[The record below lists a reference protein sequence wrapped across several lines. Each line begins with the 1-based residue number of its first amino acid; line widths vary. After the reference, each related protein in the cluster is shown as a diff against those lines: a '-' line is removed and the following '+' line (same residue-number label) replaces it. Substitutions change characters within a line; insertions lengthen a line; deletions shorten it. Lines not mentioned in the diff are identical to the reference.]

1 MISGSA
7 GAVLFAGSGNT
18 LSLLAGSKIVGVLA
32 GMGGNTLSIGSRLNT
47 ALTYTN
53 TSTVTI
59 TTNGIPYVAYGGVLA
74 VVDPTLFAAEDDMVA
89 DLSRSV
95 GNAIDARLGSAIGQ
109 SVDTIMASTS
119 NAQATGAEWET
130 WATGLAS
137 YRQQGEEGLNDGFD
151 TTLGGFALGS
161 DTVLSSGTRF
171 GGFVGASSA
180 HLNTSAGNEQIDST
194 STYAGIYA
202 GYTLPNAFVNLAL
215 TGGSAKA
222 DTIRDVLN
230 NMVAGGIE
238 QAKGNPDGTFI
249 TPQATIG
256 TQIKNAS
263 GILTP
268 SLRIAYTHLTM
279 GSYAETGSTA
289 NMTVAARTVSTLDLR
304 GQVAF
309 AIKPIITATSQFDAT
324 VRLGADASFS
334 NSDDI
339 SATLL
344 AQPITFS
351 TSQDTNIRGFAGID
365 LTQAMDNG
373 AKLNLSV
380 EAGYGTSNAVTLQG
394 TAGLVWAF

>member
-1 MISGSA
+1 
-7 GAVLFAGSGNT
+7 
-18 LSLLAGSKIVGVLA
+18 
-32 GMGGNTLSIGSRLNT
+32 
-47 ALTYTN
+47 
-53 TSTVTI
+53 
-59 TTNGIPYVAYGGVLA
+59 
-74 VVDPTLFAAEDDMVA
+74 
-89 DLSRSV
+89 
-95 GNAIDARLGSAIGQ
+95 
-109 SVDTIMASTS
+109 MASTS
-119 NAQATGAEWET
+119 NAQATGAQWET

-202 GYTLPNAFVNLAL
+202 GYTLPNAFVNLGL

-222 DTIRDVLN
+222 DTSRDVLN

-256 TQIKNAS
+256 TQIKTSS

-268 SLRIAYTHLTM
+268 SLRIAYTHLAM
-279 GSYAETGSTA
+279 DSYAETGSTA

-309 AIKPIITATSQFDAT
+309 AIKPIVTATSQFDAT
-324 VRLGADASFS
+324 VRLGADATFS

-339 SATLL
+339 SATVLG
-344 AQPITFS
+344 QPLTFS
-351 TSQDTNIRGFAGID
+351 TTQDTALRGFAGLD
-365 LTQAMDNG
+365 LAQKMDNG

-380 EAGYGTSNAVTLQG
+380 EAGYGTNSAVTLQG